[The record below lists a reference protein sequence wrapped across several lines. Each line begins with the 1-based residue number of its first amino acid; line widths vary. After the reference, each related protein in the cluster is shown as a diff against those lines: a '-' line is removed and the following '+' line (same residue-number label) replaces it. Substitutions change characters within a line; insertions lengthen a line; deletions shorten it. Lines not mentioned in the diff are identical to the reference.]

1 MTIHVYH
8 VDIFIYFK
16 DNKSTHF
23 RKRPWNE
30 AIIEL
35 NLLHRVI
42 VPYTPSFITVSM
54 FQLDQRFAQVYHSKK
69 NGGNQ
74 KGYELKIVWMLYC
87 SADYWGMV

>member
-1 MTIHVYH
+1 
-8 VDIFIYFK
+8 
-16 DNKSTHF
+16 
-23 RKRPWNE
+23 
-30 AIIEL
+30 
-35 NLLHRVI
+35 
-42 VPYTPSFITVSM
+42 M